1 MSAEKHHAAN
11 AKISCPAC
19 GGQGMVPQVAGS
31 WECRDCGKILKKRKS
46 SDPEDAVKYGRRYN
60 DKKIEAV
67 LDSSKAKSTAWRQPV
82 IIVILVAAVVILTAL
97 LLTR

>member
-19 GGQGMVPQVAGS
+19 GGQGMVPQVAGN
-31 WECRDCGKILKKRKS
+31 WECKDCGKILKKRRS

-60 DKKIEAV
+60 DKKVEAV
-67 LDSSKAKSTAWRQPV
+67 IDSSEGKTSVWRQPV
-82 IIVILVAAVVILTAL
+82 AIVILVVAVVILATL